1 MGGFLGHAD
10 FEEQRQVLSRVA
22 VSWFKPGDFCGRPQ
36 PAGILPP
43 LLFASVCEY
52 RQAIADPELGLLG
65 VERALLNLREHAVQ
79 RRLTD
84 ELAAEIANSRLLG
97 GQSTRKCL
105 LQRALQ
111 SIGGAQ
117 GVNAGDGSAT
127 LAISRNPVSLSN
139 KRTLPSRPSGLAR
152 SAALVG
158 EGSVQPTDPI
168 GGNLQHPPKKRV
180 KSRGRSALDQRQVEV
195 SQRECHY
202 KLPLDSD
209 APLGKKTVV
218 ICRYCGCLV
227 RRDVMAR
234 HRKTKFCQKKH
245 AAAGGGS

>member
-1 MGGFLGHAD
+1 M
-10 FEEQRQVLSRVA
+10 
-22 VSWFKPGDFCGRPQ
+22 
-36 PAGILPP
+36 
-43 LLFASVCEY
+43 
-52 RQAIADPELGLLG
+52 
-65 VERALLNLREHAVQ
+65 LNLREHAVQ

-158 EGSVQPTDPI
+158 EGSVQPTDPM

-180 KSRGRSALDQRQVEV
+180 KSHGRSALDQRQVEV

-234 HRKTKFCQKKH
+234 HEKTEACQQKRH
-245 AAAGGGS
+245 AAAGA

>member
-10 FEEQRQVLSRVA
+10 FEEERQVLSRVA

-117 GVNAGDGSAT
+117 GVNAT
-127 LAISRNPVSLSN
+127 LAIPSLCQISA
-139 KRTLPSRPSGLAR
+139 PCQAAQVGL
-152 SAALVG
+152 
-158 EGSVQPTDPI
+158 
-168 GGNLQHPPKKRV
+168 GG
-180 KSRGRSALDQRQVEV
+180 
-195 SQRECHY
+195 
-202 KLPLDSD
+202 
-209 APLGKKTVV
+209 
-218 ICRYCGCLV
+218 
-227 RRDVMAR
+227 RRR
-234 HRKTKFCQKKH
+234 L
-245 AAAGGGS
+245 